1 MGYIN
6 FLLMAYTPGTSK
18 GMPCHVMRV
27 DFLKVT
33 RRLSAAGDGTLF
45 GNSDREPGY
54 EGPSKKSSGL
64 LGVSPGRTVPH
75 PVPQRSH

>member
-1 MGYIN
+1 MYQ
-6 FLLMAYTPGTSK
+6 LLTDGLHNRHIQRDA
-18 GMPCHVMRV
+18 CLVMRV

-33 RRLSAAGDGTLF
+33 RRPSAAADGTLLT
-45 GNSDREPGY
+45 GNSGREPGY
-54 EGPSKKSSGL
+54 EGPSKKSPGP